1 METRSTRRTARRK
14 YTVDAFEG
22 VDELRDAMS
31 DDEAASSQVEDDGS
45 EAAPEPDAE
54 HVTDEDHEMSGVEAV
69 QADEDVSD
77 RASDAGEQLLDD
89 TVSIAGDPD
98 DVSTNSPKTK
108 RNKRKREQYG
118 AAREAELSG
127 AKAYTRGLVEHE
139 VSAAS
144 KETRRLLR
152 FGPSEED
159 FEPVGAA
166 RNKWAYEATLPSRIE
181 DGSGFGGMHHSF
193 FLDDDAWAKA
203 AEKESKWWVKE
214 GGKMAFLENQILETM
229 DLESAD
235 EYLPERGAR
244 EVSFLMGPYKSQ
256 RLHHLPVGA
265 VTPLED
271 AWSSDVEADGDMN
284 AAKPCNYKS
293 GFVLDLG
300 ARVQCL
306 DWCPNQ
312 SGDSQY
318 LAVSVL
324 PQRDTAHAP
333 YEAPAAPAF
342 APQPL
347 QKSNVQI
354 WRFTRDN
361 GGGIST
367 AVRPELEVALCTS
380 WSDAK
385 ELKWCPMPW
394 KDAASFDGD
403 FLGLLAGTWADG
415 SIRVLH
421 ISSGSQNTGG
431 RYIYVK
437 RAAFESRPPN
447 TVCTCLAWVSSS
459 RIAAGC
465 ANGCV
470 AIWDLPG
477 AVRKTSSNPRPIIY
491 SALTTSYVLSICT
504 CYPSRPNILLATSMA
519 GYITMTDLSRSGQSL
534 SSPATAVYSQRIRLS
549 QKFLA
554 WHDFAQSVLNVE
566 DNFVL
571 YGRVLRR
578 IFTSIGLGKAKSNA
592 TSLAVSPCHPFV
604 LVGTASGEVW
614 ATNPL
619 NRVFDARRS
628 GISQQTWF
636 THEWRS
642 PTVEEAAT
650 ANATSDADGRVDRE
664 THGRDSEQHRV
675 GPDGVSRISEGFK
688 VEQVALNIDD
698 PKTYNSHGGA
708 VFATVYEEKSAITA
722 LAWNPNPHV
731 GGWAAAG
738 MGDGLL
744 RVEDIAI

>member
-1 METRSTRRTARRK
+1 MNTRSAHRTARRK

-22 VDELRDAMS
+22 IDELQDAIS
-31 DDEAASSQVEDDGS
+31 DDEPAASEMGDDGS
-45 EAAPEPDAE
+45 EAAPEPDVE
-54 HVTDEDHEMSGVEAV
+54 HVSDDDDEMSGVEAV

-77 RASDAGEQLLDD
+77 KASDAGEQLLDD

-98 DVSTNSPKTK
+98 DVPTKSPRSQ

-118 AAREAELSG
+118 AAREAELSST
-127 AKAYTRGLVEHE
+127 KAYTRGLVEHE

-166 RNKWAYEATLPSRIE
+166 RNKWAYEATLPSRVA
-181 DGSGFGGMHHSF
+181 DRNGFGGMHRSF

-203 AEKESKWWVKE
+203 ADSEGKWWSEE
-214 GGKMAFLENQILETM
+214 GGKPAFLGNQIFETM
-229 DLESAD
+229 DPESAA
-235 EYLPERGAR
+235 EYLPERRAG
-244 EVSFLMGPYKSQ
+244 EVSFIMGPYKSQ
-256 RLHHLPVGA
+256 QKWNLPVGGLM
-265 VTPLED
+265 PLRD
-271 AWSSDVEADGDMN
+271 AWSSNVQADGDMN
-284 AAKPCNYKS
+284 AAGPSSYKS
-293 GFVLDLG
+293 GIMLNLG

-333 YEAPAAPAF
+333 YEAPTAPAF
-342 APQPL
+342 APQPPE
-347 QKSNVQI
+347 KSNVQI
-354 WRFTRDN
+354 WNFTQDD

-367 AVRPELEVALCTS
+367 AVMPELEVALCTT
-380 WSDAK
+380 WGDAK
-385 ELKWCPMPW
+385 ELKWCPMPL
-394 KDAASFDGD
+394 KYSDSSDSNV
-403 FLGLLAGTWADG
+403 LGLLAGIWADG

-421 ISSGSQNTGG
+421 VSSGSQNPGD
-431 RYIYVK
+431 RYIYVEK
-437 RAAFESRPPN
+437 AAFESRPPN
-447 TVCTCLAWVSSS
+447 TVCTCLTWVSSS

-470 AIWDLPG
+470 AIWDLP
-477 AVRKTSSNPRPIIY
+477 AALPTTSSNPRPIIY

-504 CYPSRPNILLATSMA
+504 CYPSRPNILLAISMA

-534 SSPATAVYSQRIRLS
+534 SSPGNTVYSQRIRLS

-619 NRVFDARRS
+619 NRIFDARRS

-636 THEWRS
+636 THEWRP
-642 PTVEEAAT
+642 PTIEEAAT
-650 ANATSDADGRVDRE
+650 ANAASDADGRVDRE
-664 THGRDSEQHRV
+664 THERDREQHRV
-675 GPDGVSRISEGFK
+675 GSNGISRISEGFK